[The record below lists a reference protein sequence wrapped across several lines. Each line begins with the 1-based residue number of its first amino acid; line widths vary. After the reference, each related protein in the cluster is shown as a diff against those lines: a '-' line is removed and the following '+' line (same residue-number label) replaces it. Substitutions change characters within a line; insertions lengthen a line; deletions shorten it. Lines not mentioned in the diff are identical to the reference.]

1 MLLAALQ
8 AAAGASGGNTTRDYV
23 LFESVDA
30 TTKNFRFGTVDVS
43 DGTSTETSSFNAYSA
58 TFANYSNNGTDV
70 VRLNGY
76 IGYQTIYGFYI
87 YKEDGTVVGSKGNS
101 SYLLRSTIVVPMC
114 VCGDFIVGF
123 QPTNTNNFTIWKFD
137 TTTEVFTSLSAEYS
151 PNNWVFGAT
160 YLKPNVI
167 GYTFINSSNYNVYK
181 QVDLSTNVV
190 TTLYTGA
197 VSWNFSYPS
206 AALLCRFDDDY
217 YLRNIYISV
226 TVNRLQLV
234 DYATSTAT
242 DITDITAN
250 EGTTNKMNSSTKYVE
265 GEHSNYI
272 MLGFTYTGGNYGIAL
287 NKDLS
292 TTPYVAFQGYLG
304 RDTRVTSTPVVG
316 SGGVKHYAYDSILVS
331 GQGKIY
337 SPITIRE
344 IDALTTTSGIVAS
357 FTYIAPL
364 TV

>member
-8 AAAGASGGNTTRDYV
+8 AAAGSSGGNTTRDYV
-23 LFESVDA
+23 LYEEVNA
-30 TTKNFRFGTVDVS
+30 TTRNFRFGTVDIS

-87 YKEDGTVVGSKGNS
+87 YKEDGTVVGNKGNA
-101 SYLLRSTIVVPMC
+101 SYIFRSTILIPMC
-114 VCGDFIVGF
+114 VCGDFIIGF
-123 QPTNTNNFTIWKFD
+123 QTTNTNNFTIWKFD
-137 TTTEVFTSLSAEYS
+137 TTTEVFTALASEYS

-167 GYTFINSSNYNVYK
+167 GYTFINSSYYNQYR

-190 TTLYTGA
+190 TTLYTGTVA
-197 VSWNFSYPS
+197 WNYSYPQ
-206 AALLCRFDDDY
+206 AALLRRFDDDY
-217 YLRNIYISV
+217 YLRNICSSLS
-226 TVNRLQLV
+226 VNRVQLV

-242 DITDITAN
+242 NIIDILAT
-250 EGTTNKMNSSTKYVE
+250 EGTTNKMSANTKYVE
-265 GEHSNYI
+265 GEQSNYI
-272 MLGFTYTGGNYGIAL
+272 MIGFNYAGSSYGAAF

-304 RDTRVTSTPVVG
+304 RNNVTAGTPTMSTG
-316 SGGVKHYAYDSILVS
+316 AKRYAYDNILVD
-331 GQGKIY
+331 GNGKIY
-337 SPITIRE
+337 SPVTLRQT
-344 IDALTTTSGIVAS
+344 DALTVTSGTTAS
-357 FTYIAPL
+357 FTYIAPPAE
-364 TV
+364 